1 MICLFIALLFFTTP
15 IIPAGH
21 ISKNLDRASFEMT
34 FPDSNWIEVV
44 KLDSTIVLDMRYA
57 TDNNFVEVVLY
68 DCARCY
74 LNHSVAQEIV
84 KVHRTLRSQGLGLKL
99 FDCYRPLIVQE
110 KLWSIMPNASYV
122 TPPARGSMHSRGLA
136 VDATIVDQMGNEL
149 DMGTDF
155 DFFGRKAHQD
165 NFDLPQSILENRT
178 LLRSTM
184 EEFGFRSIRTEWW
197 HYSYSLPGQK
207 IAEWKWDCG

>member
-1 MICLFIALLFFTTP
+1 
-15 IIPAGH
+15 
-21 ISKNLDRASFEMT
+21 MT

-44 KLDSTIVLDMRYA
+44 KLDSTIMLDMRYA

-99 FDCYRPLIVQE
+99 FDCYRPLIVQK

-122 TPPARGSMHSRGLA
+122 TPPARGSMHNRGLA
-136 VDATIVDQMGNEL
+136 VDVTIVDHMGNEL

-155 DFFGRKAHQD
+155 DFFGRRAHQD
-165 NFDLPQSILENRT
+165 NFDLPQNILENRS

-197 HYSYSLPGQK
+197 HYSYSVPGQK
-207 IAEWKWDCG
+207 IAEWKWDCD